1 VGIAQRASV
10 AALEFG
16 VVFQRSTVGQCFLF
30 PAFGMYSI
38 STTQPS
44 FDLSSF
50 VDRSAKD
57 VVVEVQWFGTTV
69 AVEAVVCTRIH
80 VNVDSLFDKYLGHR
94 KKENYSKNSN
104 DVQNS
109 KNRE

>member
-1 VGIAQRASV
+1 MGIAQRASV

-50 VDRSAKD
+50 VDRSTKD

-80 VNVDSLFDKYLGHR
+80 VVSPVVSVVKYLGQK

-104 DVQNS
+104 
-109 KNRE
+109 

>member
-57 VVVEVQWFGTTV
+57 VVVEVQWVGTIV
-69 AVEAVVCTRIH
+69 AVE
-80 VNVDSLFDKYLGHR
+80 VD
-94 KKENYSKNSN
+94 
-104 DVQNS
+104 V
-109 KNRE
+109 